1 MMLLLLS
8 QSVAVQLPVPPCE
21 DQSYPGRQAQ
31 EYPLEGNPLELA
43 IVLQGVQT
51 VPTVANRMGSQI
63 SQSFVAGLN
72 SLPAGQ
78 VLEIQ

>member
-1 MMLLLLS
+1 M
-8 QSVAVQLPVPPCE
+8 AVQLPASPEE

-31 EYPLEGNPLELA
+31 EYALEGNPLELA

-51 VPTVANRMGSQI
+51 VPTVADRMESQI
-63 SQSFVAGLN
+63 SQSFVTGLN
-72 SLPAGQ
+72 NFPAGQ